1 MTTFIE
7 ELNSQHNTIRYELNY
22 SYDEVNFLDTTVYI
36 DKKQI
41 HCIQNYILLVNIR
54 VKNAIPYS
62 QGFRLRRIIDD
73 DSILRT
79 ELQSLKHKFL
89 VRGYPQ
95 KLLNSNLDDA
105 VYKIKHED
113 TIKYKTNKEKQE
125 SFNKFSKGAFFL
137 PFILT
142 DNISYERAPTL
153 KYEISKEWPNFLE
166 NNEALI
172 HSFQGSTPQIIYKR
186 SNTLQNM
193 LIHTKHIPV
202 AVD

>member
-1 MTTFIE
+1 MKIP
-7 ELNSQHNTIRYELNY
+7 LNIKQT
-22 SYDEVNFLDTTVYI
+22 
-36 DKKQI
+36 KK
-41 HCIQNYILLVNIR
+41 NRNPST
-54 VKNAIPYS
+54 N
-62 QGFRLRRIIDD
+62 
-73 DSILRT
+73 
-79 ELQSLKHKFL
+79 SLKGH
-89 VRGYPQ
+89 
-95 KLLNSNLDDA
+95 
-105 VYKIKHED
+105 
-113 TIKYKTNKEKQE
+113 
-125 SFNKFSKGAFFL
+125 FFL